1 MVSDLDGPS
10 NGICAI
16 CGEASNIVP
25 KERHSS
31 SDGFIFKPRSTEVME
46 NLTVTGEGTRKRE
59 REEELEGD
67 EEEKDMFK
75 ASVGGRL
82 PFLIAPL
89 CKCRAQCALARVR
102 KSGPTMHRLFWA
114 YGLFPKC
121 PRHNVVC
128 ILRRVL
134 KDGPNNGRY
143 FFYCSVSSSSSRGN
157 SAAGNAA
164 PVCNTFIWAEK
175 AAISSDGRTTTNT
188 GSSADLGSK
197 KLKASQT
204 IVIPL

>member
-1 MVSDLDGPS
+1 ML
-10 NGICAI
+10 
-16 CGEASNIVP
+16 
-25 KERHSS
+25 
-31 SDGFIFKPRSTEVME
+31 
-46 NLTVTGEGTRKRE
+46 
-59 REEELEGD
+59 
-67 EEEKDMFK
+67 K

-114 YGLFPKC
+114 CRRSGGGSSNRNSNSNGKCDYFHWADGLFPKC

-143 FFYCSVSSSSSRGN
+143 FFSCSASSSRGN

-175 AAISSDGRTTTNT
+175 AAVSSDGRTTTNT
-188 GSSADLGSK
+188 GSSADIGSK

>member
-1 MVSDLDGPS
+1 MLQ
-10 NGICAI
+10 
-16 CGEASNIVP
+16 
-25 KERHSS
+25 
-31 SDGFIFKPRSTEVME
+31 
-46 NLTVTGEGTRKRE
+46 
-59 REEELEGD
+59 
-67 EEEKDMFK
+67 

-89 CKCRAQCALARVR
+89 CKCRAQSVLVRVR

-114 YGLFPKC
+114 CRRSSSGGGGSGRNGDGTGHGKKTFCDFFHWADGLFPKC

-143 FFYCSVSSSSSRGN
+143 FFSCSSVVKGN
-157 SAAGNAA
+157 NTTDARNVATTTA
-164 PVCNTFIWAEK
+164 CNTFIWAEASRSV
-175 AAISSDGRTTTNT
+175 AAATIPIPIHTPGTSSRSTEVGP
-188 GSSADLGSK
+188 K
-197 KLKASQT
+197 ILKASKS